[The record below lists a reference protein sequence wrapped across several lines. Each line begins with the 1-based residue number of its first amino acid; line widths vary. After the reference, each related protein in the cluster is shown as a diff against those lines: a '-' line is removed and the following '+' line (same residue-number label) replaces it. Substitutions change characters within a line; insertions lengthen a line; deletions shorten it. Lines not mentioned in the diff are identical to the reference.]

1 MAFGDEIIHNDKIV
15 KIESST
21 RRIKTTS
28 LFDRGFSFVG
38 KTDLLINLMQEHGDI
53 TIDQATADPILNQ
66 LLYGSDLQSVKA
78 KVAILLGKY
87 AEALMV
93 MTCNEKDNF
102 NRHFARQARFGK
114 TSPNAFL
121 DNFVAIGTG
130 ATKTKDNYRMHYQYS
145 ESQRDVV
152 WVDKRDVIQLLTI
165 PRKRGAVAGLQLK
178 VSYDWRN
185 LKSKLTQYYYPILYF
200 SMNNDWDDLNDY
212 INLKKKDQVPEYDNV
227 TLLKMDSYSLELL
240 HTLFY
245 FQKELT
251 KLIVGTYSIEYL
263 IDKAI
268 AEKETAVGHALS
280 KLPNAQDECLITAN
294 SIDEAREILR
304 RDKRR
309 REMAARFGNVR

>member
-1 MAFGDEIIHNDKIV
+1 MAFGDEIIHNDTIV

-21 RRIKTTS
+21 RKIKTTS

-38 KTDLLINLMQEHGDI
+38 KTDLLINLMQDHGDI
-53 TIDQATADPILNQ
+53 TIDQATTDPIFNQ
-66 LLYGSDLQSVKA
+66 LSYGSDLQSVKS

-93 MTCNEKDNF
+93 MTCNQDDSF
-102 NRHFARQARFGK
+102 NRHFARKARFGK
-114 TSPNAFL
+114 KSPNDYL
-121 DNFVAIGTG
+121 NHFVAIGTG
-130 ATKTKDNYRMHYQYS
+130 SAKTKEHYRMHYQYS
-145 ESQRDVV
+145 ESQRDIV

-200 SMNNDWDDLNDY
+200 PMNGDWDELNDY
-212 INLKKKDQVPEYDNV
+212 INWKKQEKLPDYDKV
-227 TLLKMDSYSLELL
+227 TLVEMDSYTHELL
-240 HTLFY
+240 HSLRY
-245 FQKELT
+245 FEKVLRN
-251 KLIVGTYSIEYL
+251 LIEGRYSIKYL

-268 AEKETAVGHALS
+268 AERETAVGHALS
-280 KLPNAQDECLITAN
+280 KFPDAQEECLITAH

-304 RDKRR
+304 REERR
-309 REMAARFGNVR
+309 REMAARFGN